1 MPYLRHKSI
10 IFIKTFLV
18 EFILD
23 FVGNFSKV
31 VLRIKGKQFPGQ
43 TERVI
48 QISGF
53 VLTLSDEL
61 MLELL

>member
-1 MPYLRHKSI
+1 MIFGIKSLI
-10 IFIKTFLV
+10 LVKTLFVELVLNFIR
-18 EFILD
+18 
-23 FVGNFSKV
+23 NFSKV

>member
-1 MPYLRHKSI
+1 MIFGIKSLI
-10 IFIKTFLV
+10 LVKTFFVELV
-18 EFILD
+18 LNFIR
-23 FVGNFSKV
+23 NFSKV